1 MKLNSRWLPILAAV
15 LIFAAPLPAFQ
26 AGESGRRGTLKGR
39 VLDGSGAV
47 IPGANVTVT
56 GPGGETQTVVAD
68 EEGSYEF
75 KSLPPARYSLRATA
89 PGFEISPDIEVEVVA
104 SRDKTQNLSLTI
116 ERLQQEIS
124 VEDDAFGQVG
134 VDPQSNVGALV
145 LRGEDLEILSDDPDD
160 LAAELQALAGP
171 SAGPSGGQI
180 FVDGFSGAQI
190 PPKSSIREIRINS
203 DPFSAQYDQLGFG
216 RIQISTKPGTDTLR
230 GRLSFGFSDESL
242 NSRNPFAPN
251 RPPYQSRLYYGNLG
265 GSLDKKTSF
274 FVDFQRREID
284 DNAVINATILDP
296 GLNAIP
302 FSEAVVT
309 PRRRTSTSPRLDYQL
324 SEKITLTGRYRYERN
339 ARENSGIGNFSLPA
353 LAYNNLSESHT
364 IRFSETAVLSEK
376 SVNETRLQFRRS
388 ISRQDAD
395 NSIPTTNVLQA
406 FRDGGAQVGM
416 ARNEQDQWE
425 IHNLTTRTAG
435 KHTLMF
441 GGRFRRVSVSDFAPR
456 NFGGTFT
463 FGGGTAPQL
472 DANDQVVLDGTG
484 QTLMIPITSI
494 ERYRRTVLFQGQGL
508 TGAQIQALGGG
519 ATQFSI
525 IGGDPLA
532 SVPQMDLGMF
542 VTDDWRARSNLTVSL
557 GLRYEV
563 QDNISDR
570 TNWAPRLA
578 FAWAPGGGGGKRGKT
593 VIRGGGGIFYTRI
606 SRNLTLQALRF
617 NGITQEQFIIQNPDF
632 YPIVPTIAALGSQ
645 SAPQTIRALDP
656 DLRAPSLAQT
666 AIGIERQLPFNTTVS
681 STYTHTRG
689 VHQLRSRSINV
700 PDPLTGIR
708 PFGVDDIFQNEASGV
723 LRQNQWITSVRTRF
737 AGGVSLFGF
746 YSLNDAKSDT
756 DGSGTFP
763 ADQFDLS
770 TEYGRSSLDI
780 RHRFAI
786 GGSVTAPFEFRFS
799 PFVIFQ
805 SGRPYNITTGR
816 DNNGDLLFTDRP
828 SFATAANLN
837 DPDIVFTSF
846 GAFDPTPEPG
856 ATPITRNLG
865 SGPSSS
871 FVNLRITKTI
881 GFGGTGGGQA
891 NRANQRRARGGFRPG
906 GGRRRGGFRGG
917 GGRGWFGGSRS
928 RKRYSLSFSVSARNL
943 LNTTNSSSPI
953 GNISSPL
960 FGVSTSSA
968 GFGRGN
974 SSAGN
979 RTISLQTRFSF

>member
-1 MKLNSRWLPILAAV
+1 MKLKRIGFSILAIL

-26 AGESGRRGTLKGR
+26 AGQSGGTGTLKGH
-39 VLDGSGAV
+39 VLDGTGAV
-47 IPGANVTVT
+47 IPGANVMVV
-56 GPGGETQTVVAD
+56 GPGSEIQTIIAD
-68 EEGSYEF
+68 EEGAYEL
-75 KSLPPARYSLRATA
+75 KDLPPARYFLSATA
-89 PGFEISPDIEVEVVA
+89 PGFETPSEITVRIVA
-104 SRDKTQNLSLTI
+104 GREKTQDLTLAI

-124 VEDDAFGQVG
+124 VEDDAFGRVS

-145 LRGEDLEILSDDPDD
+145 LRGEDLEAFSDDPDD

-203 DPFSAQYDQLGFG
+203 DPFSAQYDRLGFG
-216 RIQISTKPGTDTLR
+216 RIQIFTKPGTDTLR
-230 GRLSFGFSDESL
+230 GRVSLGFSDESL

-251 RPPYQSRLYYGNLG
+251 RPPYQSRLFNGNLG
-265 GSLDKKTSF
+265 GSLSRKASF

-296 GLNAIP
+296 GLNPVP
-302 FSEAVVT
+302 FNQAVVT
-309 PRRRTSTSPRLDYQL
+309 SSRRTSTSPRIDYQL
-324 SEKITLTGRYRYERN
+324 SERITLTGRYRYRRN
-339 ARENSGIGNFSLPA
+339 ARENSGIGNFSLPP
-353 LAYNNLSESHT
+353 LAYGNLSESHT
-364 IRFSETAVLSEK
+364 LQISETFLLSEK
-376 SVNETRLQFRRS
+376 SINETRLQFRRN
-388 ISRQDAD
+388 ISSQDAD
-395 NSIPTTNVLQA
+395 NSIPLINVLQA
-406 FRDGGAQVGM
+406 FQDGGAQVGM
-416 ARNEQDQWE
+416 GRNERDQWE

-435 KHTLMF
+435 KHMLKF
-441 GGRFRRVSVSDFAPR
+441 GGRFRRVSISDFAPR

-463 FGGGTAPQL
+463 FGGGTAPEL
-472 DANDQVVLDGTG
+472 DANNQVVLDGFG
-484 QTLMIPITSI
+484 QPITIPITSI
-494 ERYRRTVLFQGQGL
+494 ERYRRTVLFLGQGL

-525 IGGDPLA
+525 TGGDPLA
-532 SVPQMDLGMF
+532 SVTQMDVGMF
-542 VTDDWRARSNLTVSL
+542 VTDDWRALSNLTLSM

-570 TNWAPRLA
+570 TNWAPRFA

-593 VIRGGGGIFYTRI
+593 VIRGGGGMFYNRI
-606 SRNLTLQALRF
+606 SQNLTLQARRL

-645 SAPQTIRALDP
+645 STPQTIRALDP
-656 DLRAPSLAQT
+656 NLRSPYLIQT
-666 AIGIERQLPFNTTVS
+666 AIGIERQLPHNTTIS
-681 STYTHTRG
+681 TTYTHTRG
-689 VHQLRSRSINV
+689 LHQLRSRSINV
-700 PDPLTGIR
+700 PDPSTDIR
-708 PFGVDDIFQNEASGV
+708 PFGVDDIFQNEATGV
-723 LRQNQWITSVRTRF
+723 LRQNQLITNVRTRF
-737 AGGVSLFGF
+737 NRGVSLFGF
-746 YSLNDAKSDT
+746 YSLNNAKSDT
-756 DGSGTFP
+756 DGAGTFP
-763 ADQFDLS
+763 ANQFDLS

-786 GGSVTAPFEFRFS
+786 GGSVTGPFGFSFS

-828 SFATAANLN
+828 SFATAANLG
-837 DPDIVFTSF
+837 DSDIVVTSL
-846 GAFDPTPEPG
+846 GAFDPTPDPG
-856 ATPITRNLG
+856 ATLITRNLG
-865 SGPSSS
+865 TGPSSS

-881 GFGGTGGGQA
+881 GFGGTRGGA
-891 NRANQRRARGGFRPG
+891 TNRASRRGRRGGFRPG
-906 GGRRRGGFRGG
+906 GGGMHGG
-917 GGRGWFGGSRS
+917 GGGGGHGGFGGGGSS

-943 LNTTNSSSPI
+943 LNTTNASSPI

-960 FGVSTSSA
+960 FGISTSSA

-979 RTISLQTRFSF
+979 RTISLRTRFSF